1 MNIIEW
7 LRIEKYKFT
16 SRRGRMHIYLNY
28 LIYRLTYG
36 SIDFYEDN
44 LFGTEMQ

>member
-7 LRIEKYKFT
+7 LRIEEYKFT